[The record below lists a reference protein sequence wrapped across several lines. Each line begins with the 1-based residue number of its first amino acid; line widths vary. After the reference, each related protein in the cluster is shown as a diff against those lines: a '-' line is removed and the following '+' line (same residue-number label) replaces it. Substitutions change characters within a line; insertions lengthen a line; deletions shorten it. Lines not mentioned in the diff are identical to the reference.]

1 MDNQN
6 NDTKYVWWWVGGIIL
21 LALIIGG
28 TYLLRSGEEATEV
41 DENGNELST
50 STIQSTMIL
59 PYGNTTLG
67 IGETASFRGI
77 SIRPVSL
84 SEDSRC
90 PQGVQC
96 IQAGTVRVNV
106 QATYDNG
113 ATVNQIVRLGSETV
127 FGTFSVGLT
136 SVEPA
141 QRQNVTI
148 DPEDYRFTFKVSQ
161 SAGAQDDLEGLEAK
175 G

>member
-6 NDTKYVWWWVGGIIL
+6 NDMKYVWWWVGGIIL

-28 TYLLRSGEEATEV
+28 TYMLRDNDRVADGDDTDNA
-41 DENGNELST
+41 T
-50 STIQSTMIL
+50 STIESSMVL
-59 PYGNTTLG
+59 PYGQTSVRLG
-67 IGETASFRGI
+67 ESASFRGI
-77 SIRPVSL
+77 TIKPVSI

-90 PQGVQC
+90 PANANC

-113 ATVNQIVRLGSETV
+113 ASVNQIVRLGSDTT
-127 FGTFSVGLT
+127 FNTFSVNLV
-136 SVEPA
+136 SVDPA

-148 DPEDYRFTFKVSQ
+148 DPEDYRFTFKVNQ
-161 SAGAQDDLEGLEAK
+161 SAGSSDDLEGLEAK